1 MLRCAQHDSMATPA
15 ASRRCHPEPFAAAQ
29 GKLREGS
36 VARGSE
42 MLRCAQHDRAVT
54 YTNAWIN
61 VLMSIIGPYER
72 IDEFVKS
79 KNCLPTVLDVRFLT
93 SNQ

>member
-1 MLRCAQHDSMATPA
+1 LGPIYRPLH
-15 ASRRCHPEPFAAAQ
+15 CHTELFAAAQ

-36 VARGSE
+36 VAMGSE

-61 VLMSIIGPYER
+61 LFMSIIGPYER

-79 KNCLPTVLDVRFLT
+79 KNCLPTVFDVRFLT